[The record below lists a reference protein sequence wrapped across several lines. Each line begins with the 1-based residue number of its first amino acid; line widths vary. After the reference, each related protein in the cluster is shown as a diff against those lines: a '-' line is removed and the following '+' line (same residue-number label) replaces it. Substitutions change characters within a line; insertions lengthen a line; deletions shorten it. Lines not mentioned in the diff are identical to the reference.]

1 MIKILICDD
10 DYKIIEIVK
19 KLLLTFSQ
27 KNKIEFKI
35 DIQNSGDFIL
45 SNNNLYDIAIVD
57 IEMPGISGL
66 KLSEKLKENNPDT
79 IIIVLTS
86 FQNYLD
92 SAMKIRVFRYLSKP
106 IDKHR
111 FFTNFKDA
119 IEEYRLI
126 SKTITINYNDEV
138 HVIKTK
144 NILYI
149 ENQKY
154 GSIIHTNKDTYYVKT
169 KPKDLYKNINQKNC
183 FVFSHNSI
191 LVNLQNVID
200 FNKTTIVLRKN
211 ELETTTTYVSQRKY
225 SNFKK
230 AFFDFAGGLKW

>member
-10 DYKIIEIVK
+10 DYKIIEDVK
-19 KLLLTFSQ
+19 KLLLTFSRN
-27 KNKIEFKI
+27 NKVEFKI
-35 DIQNSGDFIL
+35 DLQNSGDFIL
-45 SNNNLYDIAIVD
+45 NNNNLYDIAIVD

-106 IDKHR
+106 IDKYR
-111 FFTNFKDA
+111 FLVNFKDA

-126 SKTITINYNDEV
+126 SKTLTIKYNDEV

-144 NILYI
+144 DILYI

-154 GSIIHTNKDTYYVKT
+154 GSVIHTTKNDYYVKI
-169 KPKDLYKNINQKNC
+169 KPKDLYKIINQENC
-183 FVFSHNSI
+183 FAFSHNSI

-200 FNKTTIVLRKN
+200 FNKTTIILRKN
-211 ELETTTTYVSQRKY
+211 DIETVTTYVSQRKY
-225 SNFKK
+225 SSFKK